1 MVFLLYKLLSFM
13 QFDRNS
19 VSFLIELVLVVKNYG
34 LLRSSFLKSYLNHFH
49 SKVQLLLCWIALAS
63 VSRLSYIHFAEFMLI
78 HDPHFSVSFFLLLIC
93 GMSCM
98 IFSGTCFQIP

>member
-63 VSRLSYIHFAEFMLI
+63 VSRLCLI
-78 HDPHFSVSFFLLLIC
+78 FILLNLC
-93 GMSCM
+93 
-98 IFSGTCFQIP
+98 